1 MKKINSE
8 NGITIVA
15 LVITV
20 VVLILIS
27 GITFNISTKQFE
39 KTELQGF
46 YLKLEIAQ
54 NAVEKIARTNEIYI
68 DDNGN
73 TTYLKDTGGTLTTS
87 QENIVT
93 DLGYDSTSF
102 KYFTATQVQEILG
115 IKGVDLDLLIDFNN
129 CIVISAQPKEI
140 NEKKYYMLKDN
151 KYRVTTPSEKNVG
164 DVNFTYVVNKYG
176 TDSYKIVITPQ
187 NIGDI
192 QSGGVVKYKES
203 DVATWNTAQNNEFIV
218 SELKSYDIM
227 YVDSNNNSKQKRIS
241 ISLDSDNNIVTNEID
256 ITNE

>member
-1 MKKINSE
+1 MKKMNSE

-20 VVLILIS
+20 IVLLLINA
-27 GITFNISTKQFE
+27 TAFNISTKQFE

-54 NAVEKIARTNEIYI
+54 NGVEKIVRTNETYV
-68 DDNGN
+68 DENGN
-73 TTYLKDTGGTLTTS
+73 TAYLEDTGGILTAS
-87 QENIVT
+87 QEKIVT
-93 DLGYDSTSF
+93 DLGYEAENF
-102 KYFTATQVQEILG
+102 KYFTAAQVQEELG
-115 IKGVDLDLLIDFNN
+115 INGVDLDLLIDFNN

-192 QSGGVVKYKES
+192 QDGVVKYKES

>member
-20 VVLILIS
+20 IVLLLINA
-27 GITFNISTKQFE
+27 TAFNISTKQFE

-54 NAVEKIARTNEIYI
+54 NGVEKIVRTNETYV
-68 DDNGN
+68 DENGN
-73 TTYLKDTGGTLTTS
+73 TAYLKDTGGILTAS
-87 QENIVT
+87 QEKIVT
-93 DLGYDSTSF
+93 DLGYESENF
-102 KYFTATQVQEILG
+102 KYFTAAQVQEELG
-115 IKGVDLDLLIDFNN
+115 INGVDLDLLIDFNN

-140 NEKKYYMLKDN
+140 NGKKYYMLKDN
-151 KYRVTTPSEKNVG
+151 KYRVTTPSQKNVG

-192 QSGGVVKYKES
+192 QEGVVKYKES

-227 YVDSNNNSKQKRIS
+227 YVDSNNNSKQKQIS

>member
-1 MKKINSE
+1 MKIVNSE
-8 NGITIVA
+8 KGITIVA

-20 VVLILIS
+20 IVLLLIS
-27 GITFNISTKQFE
+27 GTAFNISTKQFE

-54 NAVEKIARTNEIYI
+54 NGIEKIVRTNETYV
-68 DDNGN
+68 DENGN
-73 TTYLKDTGGTLTTS
+73 KAYLKDIGGILTTS
-87 QENIVT
+87 QETIVT
-93 DLGYDSTSF
+93 DLGYDSENF
-102 KYFTATQVQEILG
+102 KYFTAAQVQEELG
-115 IKGVDLDLLIDFNN
+115 INGVDLDLLIDFNN

-140 NEKKYYMLKDN
+140 NGKKYYMLKDN
-151 KYRVTTPSEKNVG
+151 KYRVTTPSDKNTGNV
-164 DVNFTYVVNKYG
+164 DFTYIVNKYG
-176 TDSYKIVITPQ
+176 TDSYKIIITPQ

-192 QSGGVVKYKES
+192 QNGVVKYKKS
-203 DVATWNTAQNNEFIV
+203 NLTIWNTAKDYEFV
-218 SELKSYDIM
+218 VNKLTSYDII